1 MKQHQNQRFYWRKT
15 KNQFML
21 GLAYLAVLF
30 GLFWLIWILATL
42 VLKGVPALSLEL
54 FLKPT
59 PAPNESGGLINAL
72 IGSILMVAVATFI
85 ATPVGI
91 LAGTYLSEYGRYT
104 RLAKIT
110 RFLND
115 ILLSAPSIIIG
126 LFIYAIYVSHVKH
139 FSGWAGSLA
148 LAMLVI
154 PVVVRTTDSM
164 LNLVPN
170 NLREAAA
177 ALGCPQWRVITMV
190 CYRAARSGILTGV
203 LLSVARISG
212 ETAPL
217 LFTALS
223 NQFTSFDM
231 NAPMANLPVVIYQYA
246 ASPFEDWN
254 NLAWA
259 GATLITLFVLSLN
272 IITRT
277 CSKKHNKQG

>member
-21 GLAYLAVLF
+21 GLAYLAVVF

-42 VLKGVPALSLEL
+42 VLKGIPALSLEL

-104 RLAKIT
+104 RLAKFT

>member
-1 MKQHQNQRFYWRKT
+1 MKSFQNQRFYCRKI
-15 KNQFML
+15 KNQVML
-21 GLAYLAVLF
+21 RLAYLAVIF
-30 GLFWLIWILATL
+30 GLFWLVWILYTL
-42 VLKGVPALSLEL
+42 VMKGIPALSFDL
-54 FLKPT
+54 FTQAT
-59 PAPNESGGLINAL
+59 PAPNEKGGLMNAIL
-72 IGSILMVAVATFI
+72 GSILMVSVATFI
-85 ATPVGI
+85 ATPIGI
-91 LAGTYLSEYGRYT
+91 LAGTYLSEYGRYSY
-104 RLAKIT
+104 LAKVT

-126 LFIYAIYVSHVKH
+126 LFIYAIYVAQVQHY
-139 FSGWAGSLA
+139 SGWAGSLA

-177 ALGCPQWRVITMV
+177 ALGCPQWRVITMI
-190 CYRAARSGILTGV
+190 CYRAARSGIITGV

-223 NQFTSFDM
+223 NQFTSWDM
-231 NAPMANLPVVIYQYA
+231 NGPMANLPVVIYQYA

-272 IITRT
+272 VLTRVYFN
-277 CSKKHNKQG
+277 KHK